1 MDAKYALDGH
11 GPMYGE
17 AKRLDMILSSNNPV
31 VIDSLGTA
39 IMGIP
44 LETAE
49 HILIAEKEGLGI
61 TDLE

>member
-17 AKRLDMILSSNNPV
+17 SKRLEMILASNNPV

-44 LETAE
+44 IETLN
-49 HILIAEKEGLGI
+49 IS
-61 TDLE
+61 

>member
-17 AKRLDMILSSNNPV
+17 AKRMDMILASNNPV
-31 VIDSLGTA
+31 VIDALGTA

-44 LETAE
+44 LEIVN
-49 HILIAEKEGLGI
+49 ILL
-61 TDLE
+61 